1 MQWSS
6 TWLQK
11 LVCYASGQ
19 RVGERSAKYGEW
31 DEVESRFMV
40 RYRPNSHDL
49 RYVDR
54 IWVPTSLYAPR
65 RWESKL
71 TSDALFVS
79 KFWAVFDCTEVK
91 SNYRLPGHWSHLKKK
106 SIVAAEESEQ
116 PLLSKV
122 TCFSVSAIIPDCSYA
137 TNPSH
142 EVMYRSYP

>member
-1 MQWSS
+1 MQRGKVRPIGQGERCEDAVMLFHIRGAL
-6 TWLQK
+6 LQK

-19 RVGERSAKYGEW
+19 RVGERSAKYGER

-40 RYRPNSHDL
+40 RHGPNSHDL

-79 KFWAVFDCTEVK
+79 TFWAVFSCTKVK
-91 SNYRLPGHWSHLKKK
+91 
-106 SIVAAEESEQ
+106 
-116 PLLSKV
+116 
-122 TCFSVSAIIPDCSYA
+122 
-137 TNPSH
+137 
-142 EVMYRSYP
+142 